1 MSDYIS
7 KNEVIEYLNEEC
19 EAGCIDIYSAQQRR
33 EIFRE
38 AIECIESFET
48 IDAELVRHGKWLDY
62 LKEGLKY
69 KCSECESRF
78 DRPYKYCP
86 CCGAKMDGEEEI

>member
-19 EAGCIDIYSAQQRR
+19 EADCIDMFSNQQRR

-48 IDAELVRHGKWLDY
+48 IDTVPVRHGK
-62 LKEGLKY
+62 
-69 KCSECESRF
+69 
-78 DRPYKYCP
+78 
-86 CCGAKMDGEEEI
+86 